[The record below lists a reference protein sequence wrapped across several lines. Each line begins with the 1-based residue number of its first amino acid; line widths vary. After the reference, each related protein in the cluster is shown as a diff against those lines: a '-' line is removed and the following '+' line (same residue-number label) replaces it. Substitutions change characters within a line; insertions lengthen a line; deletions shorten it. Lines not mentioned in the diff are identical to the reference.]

1 MTKKSHTRF
10 KELLMLYPTYRIELL
25 NAFSMLTWSG
35 FLARGILRGDGF
47 EAFPNLAQML
57 AIMPLTW
64 WVVLLGD
71 IGCLQIWG
79 VVYGRK
85 GARVIAA
92 FLASVVLF
100 SLVWVFGL
108 KDIRFPF
115 VSYGFFTACGQWIA
129 LIYLMTADTVTPLVV
144 RNVSPDS
151 RATVLK

>member
-1 MTKKSHTRF
+1 MTKKSRVRL
-10 KELLMLYPTYRIELL
+10 KEMLLFYPTYRLELL

-47 EAFPNLAQML
+47 ATFPNLAQML

-64 WVVLLGD
+64 WAALIGD
-71 IGCLQIWG
+71 IACLQIWG
-79 VVYGRK
+79 VMYGRK

-115 VSYGFFTACGQWIA
+115 VSYGFFTACGQWFA

-144 RNVSPDS
+144 RTVAPES
-151 RATVLK
+151 RTTVLK